1 MIYGFWN
8 VRCDRQKF
16 SGFWASFCPFSPLTT
31 WKMKILTL
39 KKTSGDIIILQ
50 ICTRNDNHMIY
61 GSWNME
67 RNRHNFLSFWTVFCP
82 LSTLWTQKIKTFKKK
97 WKKYLTILSFYK
109 DKRQSYD
116 VWLLRYRDGMQWAE
130 CFVILDHLLPFNPLT
145 MQKIKILKKW
155 KKTSADI
162 IILHMYTKNYDQI
175 MYGSWDM
182 VCDRCNYF
190 SFWATFCS
198 FTPLTSQK
206 LLQISSFYICVPK
219 IMSR

>member
-1 MIYGFWN
+1 MTIIWYMVPEIW
-8 VRCDRQKF
+8 
-16 SGFWASFCPFSPLTT
+16 SAT
-31 WKMKILTL
+31 
-39 KKTSGDIIILQ
+39 DIIFCHFGLFFALFPP
-50 ICTRNDNHMIY
+50 Y
-61 GSWNME
+61 GPEKSK
-67 RNRHNFLSFWTVFCP
+67 L
-82 LSTLWTQKIKTFKKK
+82 KKKK

-116 VWLLRYRDGMQWAE
+116 VWLLRYRDGMQWTE

-145 MQKIKILKKW
+145 TQKIKILKKW